1 MFASRITAIKMLFIS
16 SLAMLCGCATATSG
30 VAGSE
35 HKQNMPVSPPEL
47 NYMAAESYTRL
58 KSDAV
63 RQSVLNH
70 DLVLLQRANAIVE
83 RLWPQTVVFRPE
95 ALGWN
100 REVNVIATNQVN
112 VFCLPGGKI
121 MIYSGL
127 YRQLGLSDDELAA
140 AIAHAIAHALRDHYR
155 VPVSQALAAKSAADA
170 SEASYQTFID
180 TRFSR
185 SEEHEADRI
194 GLELMARA
202 GYDPR
207 AGVTFWQKMVNIKD
221 GLHPPEF
228 VISHPTEANRAQT
241 IQSLL
246 PITQPFY
253 EVAPQP

>member
-1 MFASRITAIKMLFIS
+1 MFASRIAAITVLFFS
-16 SLAMLCGCATATSG
+16 SLVMMVGCATATSG
-30 VAGSE
+30 VADGAN
-35 HKQNMPVSPPEL
+35 KQKMPVSPPEL
-47 NYMAAESYTRL
+47 NHMAAESYTRL

-63 RQSVLNH
+63 LQSVLNH
-70 DLVLLQRANAIVE
+70 DLVLVQRANAIVE
-83 RLWPQTVVFRPE
+83 RLWPHTVVFRPE
-95 ALGWN
+95 ALGWS

-112 VFCLPGGKI
+112 VFCMPGGKI

-140 AIAHAIAHALRDHYR
+140 AIAHAIAHALQDHYR
-155 VPVSQALAAKSAADA
+155 APVSQALAAKSAT
-170 SEASYQTFID
+170 EASYQTFTA

-185 SEEHEADRI
+185 SEEYEADRI

-228 VISHPTEANRAQT
+228 VIGHPTDANRAQM

-246 PITQPFY
+246 PVTLPFY
-253 EVAPQP
+253 EAVRQP

>member
-1 MFASRITAIKMLFIS
+1 MFASRIATVTTLFFS
-16 SLAMLCGCATATSG
+16 SLVMMGGCATATSG
-30 VAGSE
+30 VADGAQ
-35 HKQNMPVSPPEL
+35 KQKMSVSPPEL
-47 NYMAAESYTRL
+47 NHMAAESYTRL

-63 RQSVLNH
+63 LQSVLNH
-70 DLVLLQRANAIVE
+70 DLVLVQRANAIVE
-83 RLWPQTVVFRPE
+83 RLWPHTVVFRPE

-112 VFCLPGGKI
+112 VFCMPGGKI

-140 AIAHAIAHALRDHYR
+140 AIAHAIAHALQDHYR
-155 VPVSQALAAKSAADA
+155 VPVSQALAAKSATD
-170 SEASYQTFID
+170 ASYQTFTA

-185 SEEHEADRI
+185 SEEYEADRV

-228 VISHPTEANRAQT
+228 VIGHPTDANRAQM

-246 PITQPFY
+246 PVTLPFY
-253 EVAPQP
+253 EAVRRP